1 MRWRSGGRVPRPS
14 TLTGQVVAITGAA
27 RGIGAATARA
37 FVAAGARVAI
47 GDIDAEL
54 AQRMAAEIGS
64 IAGRVDVSDD
74 HSVSAFLD
82 DVEERLG
89 TLDVMVNNAGIMPV
103 VGVLDETAE
112 SVRRQLA
119 VNVAGVIHGTRHA
132 ARRMV
137 PRGSG
142 RVVNVASAAGR
153 MAFGGVATYSG
164 SKFAVVGFTEAAA
177 LELRGS
183 GVEFTCVLPGVVNTE
198 LTSGLHDH
206 WLLRSCEPE
215 EVAAATVQ
223 AVRRGRR
230 TVYVPGRLRAMSWGY
245 GMLPSAARTQI
256 MAMMGADH
264 QMLDGDAEARAG
276 YTTRIDTR

>member
-1 MRWRSGGRVPRPS
+1 MRWRFSGSASSPS
-14 TLTGQVVAITGAA
+14 ALSGQVVAITGAA

-37 FVAAGARVAI
+37 FIAAGARVAI
-47 GDIDAEL
+47 GDIDADL
-54 AQRMAAEIGS
+54 AQRTAVEIGAV
-64 IAGRVDVSDD
+64 AGRVDVADD
-74 HSVSAFLD
+74 HSVGAFLD
-82 DVEERLG
+82 GVEDRLG
-89 TLDVMVNNAGIMPV
+89 PLDVMVNNAGIMPV
-103 VGVLDETAE
+103 TGVLDETAE
-112 SVRRQLA
+112 CVRRQLA

-177 LELRGS
+177 LELRGT

-206 WLLRSCEPE
+206 WLLRSCEPD
-215 EVAAATVQ
+215 EVAAAMVH

-245 GMLPSAARTQI
+245 GMLPSAARTRL
-256 MAMMGADH
+256 MAMLGADH
-264 QMLDGDAEARAG
+264 QLLDGDAEARAG
-276 YTTRIDTR
+276 YTTRIDT

>member
-54 AQRMAAEIGS
+54 AQRTAAEIGA
-64 IAGRVDVSDD
+64 IAAGVDVTDD
-74 HSVSAFLD
+74 HSVGAFLD

-164 SKFAVVGFTEAAA
+164 SKFAVVD
-177 LELRGS
+177 RG
-183 GVEFTCVLPGVVNTE
+183 CRAR
-198 LTSGLHDH
+198 TSPQRCGIHVRASRGGEHRAHQRAPRPL
-206 WLLRSCEPE
+206 
-215 EVAAATVQ
+215 VAAFLRTRGG
-223 AVRRGRR
+223 RRGDGAGRPAR
-230 TVYVPGRLRAMSWGY
+230 SAHRLRPW
-245 GMLPSAARTQI
+245 SAPRDVLGLRDVAQRR
-256 MAMMGADH
+256 AHPDH
-264 QMLDGDAEARAG
+264 GDDGC
-276 YTTRIDTR
+276 